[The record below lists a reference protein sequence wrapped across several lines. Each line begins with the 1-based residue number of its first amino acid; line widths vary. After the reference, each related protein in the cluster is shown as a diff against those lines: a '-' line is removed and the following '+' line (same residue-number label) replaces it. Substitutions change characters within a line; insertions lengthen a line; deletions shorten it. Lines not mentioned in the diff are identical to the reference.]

1 MYRPK
6 NAIEIFQLLE
16 KSNCKE
22 CGEKTCLAFAGAVFT
37 GQRELRECPKLNQE
51 VIERLCG
58 KPDERKAGEQDREEY
73 LKKLQSEVAC
83 LDLADA
89 AKRSGAQFSGNKL
102 TLKILGKDFSVDAK
116 GDLFTDIHINPW
128 VAVPFFSYI
137 LYGQGLPVSGKWV
150 SLRELR
156 EGRERYPLF
165 QKRCEKPMK
174 RVADS
179 YTDLFDDIVHI
190 FSGKQV
196 DPQFQSDISVVLHP
210 LPKVPIMICYWSPEE
225 GLDSSLYVFFDETA
239 DRNLDIGSVFTL
251 GTGLAQM
258 FTKIALRHGFT

>member
-1 MYRPK
+1 MELPGRFY
-6 NAIEIFQLLE
+6 
-16 KSNCKE
+16 
-22 CGEKTCLAFAGAVFT
+22 GEPEDRKT
-37 GQRELRECPKLNQE
+37 
-51 VIERLCG
+51 
-58 KPDERKAGEQDREEY
+58 GEQNREEY
-73 LKKLQSEVAC
+73 LKSLQSQVSR
-83 LDLADA
+83 LDLAEA
-89 AKRSGAQFSGNKL
+89 AKRAGAQFSDNKL
-102 TLKILGKDFSVDAK
+102 TLKILGKDFSMDAK

-128 VAVPFFSYI
+128 VAIPFLSYI
-137 LYGQGLPVSGKWV
+137 LHGHGLPVSGKWV
-150 SLRELR
+150 SFRELR

-165 QKRCEKPMK
+165 QKRCEDPMK

-251 GTGLAQM
+251 GTGLSQM
-258 FTKIALRHGFT
+258 FTKVALRHGFTETISPGQPFWG